1 MSSPLEASLSVLIM
15 SIGSSAAVALGLSPN
30 PNTNK
35 LEKDR
40 EMARFNI
47 DLLVVLQQ
55 KTKGNLSQEESGL
68 LDQIVSDL
76 QMKFVH
82 FEKA

>member
-1 MSSPLEASLSVLIM
+1 MVSREALNRVFSIVHLLGGPHEFPVGSITISSRYA
-15 SIGSSAAVALGLSPN
+15 IGSSAAVALGLSPN

-47 DLLVVLQQ
+47 DLLVVLRP
-55 KTKGNLSQEESGL
+55 KTKGN
-68 LDQIVSDL
+68 
-76 QMKFVH
+76 F
-82 FEKA
+82 